1 MIHNDPDG
9 TNINQDC
16 GSTHIEALQAFVKEK
31 GLDVGFAYDGD
42 ADRCLAVDE
51 HGNVVDGDLILYI
64 CGKYMKE
71 IGQLKD
77 DMIVTTI
84 MSNIGLYKACDRIG
98 LNYQKTKVGDKYV
111 FENMMENGYRLGGE
125 QSGHIIFSKHATTGD
140 GILTSLKIMEVLLEK
155 KTTLA
160 ALASEVKIYPQLL
173 QNLRVTDKKAV
184 LEHPEVRAAIQKVE
198 EALGTDGRILVRESG
213 TEPVLRVMVEA
224 TTQELCETYV
234 SQVIDTM
241 KSVM

>member
-1 MIHNDPDG
+1 MLFR
-9 TNINQDC
+9 
-16 GSTHIEALQAFVKEK
+16 S
-31 GLDVGFAYDGD
+31 
-42 ADRCLAVDE
+42 
-51 HGNVVDGDLILYI
+51 
-64 CGKYMKE
+64 
-71 IGQLKD
+71 
-77 DMIVTTI
+77 
-84 MSNIGLYKACDRIG
+84 

>member
-1 MIHNDPDG
+1 
-9 TNINQDC
+9 
-16 GSTHIEALQAFVKEK
+16 
-31 GLDVGFAYDGD
+31 
-42 ADRCLAVDE
+42 
-51 HGNVVDGDLILYI
+51 
-64 CGKYMKE
+64 
-71 IGQLKD
+71 
-77 DMIVTTI
+77 
-84 MSNIGLYKACDRIG
+84 
-98 LNYQKTKVGDKYV
+98 
-111 FENMMENGYRLGGE
+111 
-125 QSGHIIFSKHATTGD
+125 
-140 GILTSLKIMEVLLEK
+140 MEVLLEK